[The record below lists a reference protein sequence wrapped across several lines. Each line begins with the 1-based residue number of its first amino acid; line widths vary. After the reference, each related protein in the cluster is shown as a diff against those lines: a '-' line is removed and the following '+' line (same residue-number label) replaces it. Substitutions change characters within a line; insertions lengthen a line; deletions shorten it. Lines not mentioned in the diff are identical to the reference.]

1 MKLNFGQDFGKAVAT
16 AAAAGLMG
24 VACGGST
31 AEPTAPEAAP
41 SDTATGAA
49 GTASS
54 GEKACCK
61 GLNECSGKGGCATA
75 THTCAG
81 KNSCRG
87 KGGCNMHCPQ

>member
-1 MKLNFGQDFGKAVAT
+1 MKLDFGKSVAA

-31 AEPTAPEAAP
+31 AEPVSAESGSDAP
-41 SDTATGAA
+41 TAT
-49 GTASS
+49 

-61 GLNECSGKGGCATA
+61 GLNECSGKGGCQTA